1 VKELGTNPKEERKW
15 SWDGRHA
22 TEPGLGLARPLV
34 VNMLIQM
41 EEPHSA
47 IWYLKRLLST
57 SLALFFVILLSLSVH
72 QPYNPLCHVPFFFLA
87 NIVPFAW
94 STLSSTLL
102 PN

>member
-41 EEPHSA
+41 EEPH
-47 IWYLKRLLST
+47 
-57 SLALFFVILLSLSVH
+57 
-72 QPYNPLCHVPFFFLA
+72 
-87 NIVPFAW
+87 
-94 STLSSTLL
+94 
-102 PN
+102 